1 MKTKIIILSL
11 TITFLLTACQSSS
24 ENTTS
29 VSTTAE
35 SIIQTSGTCPNEDYY
50 STADI
55 TAIGEGTDDSSEA
68 TESEPVDTYQ
78 NLKDTLGEY
87 FTDTAF
93 DAFYNQGIAD
103 KYFADAFMNNY
114 DITVQKMELV
124 EKGDNSE
131 TVKVTFKKGSTED
144 DNTFAFTYDD
154 KGLVNKIVI
163 TE

>member
-35 SIIQTSGTCPNEDYY
+35 SIIQTIGTCPNEDYY

-55 TAIGEGTDDSSEA
+55 TAIGEGTNDSYEE

-78 NLKDTLGEY
+78 NLTDTLGEY

>member
-68 TESEPVDTYQ
+68 TESEPVDT
-78 NLKDTLGEY
+78 LKDTLGEY

>member
-35 SIIQTSGTCPNEDYY
+35 SIIQTIGTCPNEDYY

-114 DITVQKMELV
+114 DITVQKMEFV
-124 EKGDNSE
+124 EKGANSE
-131 TVKVTFKKGSTED
+131 TEKLTYKQGTTED
-144 DNTFAFTYDD
+144 DNTLAFTYED

>member
-1 MKTKIIILSL
+1 MSL

-35 SIIQTSGTCPNEDYY
+35 SIIQTIGTCPNEDYY
-50 STADI
+50 SADI